1 MDSKHKRIG
10 FFAIAIATVGIG
22 GVALAHGGGKGPG
35 GFGKGGRG
43 GERRAD
49 MIAEFDKNKDGKLD
63 DAEKTA
69 MHATMKARF
78 EAMRAADLAKYDKN
92 KDGKLDDAE
101 HAVKRE
107 DHLKARFGE
116 IDANHDGTIS
126 YDEFKAAK
134 PGKDHERGPRGPRG
148 QFKPGKLG
156 KEKQQFGKASK
167 AGPANLRVA
176 KFARAK

>member
-49 MIAEFDKNKDGKLD
+49 MIAEF
-63 DAEKTA
+63 
-69 MHATMKARF
+69 
-78 EAMRAADLAKYDKN
+78 DKN